1 MKTPFSSLRLLQKCS
16 SASWR
21 TPLFVASQAR
31 LTDAVGQASKLNFSI
46 QALSSSKAVIMLNP
60 EILSRVIKKH
70 RKAAG
75 LSQLQLAEMAGV
87 GKTVVFDLEKGKETI
102 QLDTLR
108 KILTVLNIKVVLQSH
123 LMNQI
128 MNTDENS

>member
-1 MKTPFSSLRLLQKCS
+1 
-16 SASWR
+16 
-21 TPLFVASQAR
+21 
-31 LTDAVGQASKLNFSI
+31 
-46 QALSSSKAVIMLNP
+46 MLDP
-60 EILSRVIKKH
+60 QILANIIRQH

-87 GKTVVFDLEKGKETI
+87 GKTVVFDIEKGKQTI

-108 KILTVLNIKVVLQSH
+108 KILTVLNIKVQLNSP

-128 MNTDENS
+128 QNDAKS